1 VADLTTINTSSGASA
16 PSLASLLHERLDP
29 QAILN
34 SIVRSVA
41 GVIGAALAS
50 ADGRSVA
57 HSDHLM
63 HDPSRAAMI
72 AATMGLAGQL
82 IGVVG
87 GRQLE
92 EVVVRADTGY
102 VIVFA
107 VGTEG
112 VLTVLTRP
120 STNLHHITTEVRSR
134 IESLRN
140 VVRGGRPA

>member
-1 VADLTTINTSSGASA
+1 MADLTTIDPNRGLTS

-34 SIVRSVA
+34 SVVRSVA
-41 GVIGAALAS
+41 GLIGAALAT

-57 HSDHLM
+57 HSDHLT

-87 GRQLE
+87 GSQLE
-92 EVVVRADTGY
+92 EVVVRSDTGY
-102 VIVFA
+102 VIVYA
-107 VGTEG
+107 VGSEA
-112 VLTVLTRP
+112 VLTVLARP

-134 IESLRN
+134 MESLRG
-140 VVRGGRPA
+140 VMRGGR

>member
-1 VADLTTINTSSGASA
+1 M
-16 PSLASLLHERLDP
+16 HERLDP

-41 GVIGAALAS
+41 GVIGTALAS

-63 HDPSRAAMI
+63 HDPSRSAMI

-87 GRQLE
+87 GRELE
-92 EVVVRADTGY
+92 EVIVRSETGI
-102 VIVFA
+102 VIVYA
-107 VGTEG
+107 VGPEG
-112 VLTVLTRP
+112 VLTVLARP
-120 STNLHHITTEVRSR
+120 STNLHHVNSEVRSR
-134 IESLRN
+134 LDSLRI
-140 VVRGGRPA
+140 VVRGGH